1 MISGI
6 SPLVIENFVGDGPRI
21 RVRVGRRKG
30 RLPARS
36 AGAPSVR
43 VDGTVADTPVDR
55 VVDRVKVR
63 RLICPTRGCCQTLR
77 EEVPG
82 VIEQY
87 PAAPC
92 SPDQPGSGPLVAR
105 SCLYGVADRSSSACA
120 AGASTLLPPLT
131 QSDPA

>member
-1 MISGI
+1 M
-6 SPLVIENFVGDGPRI
+6 
-21 RVRVGRRKG
+21 
-30 RLPARS
+30 
-36 AGAPSVR
+36 R
-43 VDGTVADTPVDR
+43 VDVYRLRTVADTPVDR

-120 AGASTLLPPLT
+120 AGASTLLLPLT